1 MNIIRTA
8 MSSASRSLDHPLFST
23 SFKNKMHYIQLA
35 LVTTVIILT
44 GVRIALKPSFL
55 PVTRSDTM
63 AIVMGVKTIV
73 VITYQL
79 LTTHMSSLKRFR
91 STKAYLIL
99 NSLEVVFWLAVMVLT
114 GMGMSR
120 YCQGSYCG
128 ISVVILLL
136 ALVIMTF
143 SFWTAVVSKKLRREE
158 KYAVGSSLPTYQSQ
172 MEDSPTKP
180 AAAYTTYQV

>member
-63 AIVMGVKTIV
+63 AIVMVS
-73 VITYQL
+73 
-79 LTTHMSSLKRFR
+79 HPMSSYRYSLSQYTLSPLFILP
-91 STKAYLIL
+91 STLIFIRV
-99 NSLEVVFWLAVMVLT
+99 SVLT
-114 GMGMSR
+114 
-120 YCQGSYCG
+120 
-128 ISVVILLL
+128 LH
-136 ALVIMTF
+136 A
-143 SFWTAVVSKKLRREE
+143 
-158 KYAVGSSLPTYQSQ
+158 
-172 MEDSPTKP
+172 
-180 AAAYTTYQV
+180 